1 MGTAVLCV
9 VAMALLIFLLGFW
22 VSIQRGRT
30 NVITGIEADPTSG
43 LNKAVRAHGNATEFV
58 PILAILMLYLGTQDV
73 AAWVGWAMIVAA
85 VSRYLV
91 VIGFLTCKTLEKP
104 HVLKAIG
111 ALGTYVAGI
120 AMCFAAY
127 QTVA

>member
-30 NVITGIEADPTSG
+30 NVITGIETDPTSG
-43 LNKAVRAHGNATEFV
+43 LNKAVRAHGNATEYV

-73 AAWVGWAMIVAA
+73 AAWVGWAIIVAA

-111 ALGTYVAGI
+111 ALGTYVAGL

>member
-1 MGTAVLCV
+1 MATAVLCV
-9 VAMALLIFLLGFW
+9 VAMALLIFVLGFW

-30 NVITGIEADPTSG
+30 NVITGIQTDPTSG
-43 LNKAVRAHGNATEFV
+43 LNKAVRAHGNAAEFV
-58 PILAILMLYLGTQDV
+58 PVLAILTLYLGTQDV

-85 VSRYLV
+85 VSRYLT

-104 HVLKAIG
+104 HVLKALG

-120 AMCFAAY
+120 AMCVAAY
-127 QTVA
+127 QTVT

>member
-1 MGTAVLCV
+1 MTTAVLCV
-9 VAMALLIFLLGFW
+9 VAMALLIFVLGFW

-30 NVITGIEADPTSG
+30 NVITGIQDDPTSG

-58 PILAILMLYLGTQDV
+58 PVLAILTLYLGTQDV

-85 VSRYLV
+85 VSRYLT

-104 HVLKAIG
+104 HVLKALG

-120 AMCFAAY
+120 AMCVAAY

>member
-30 NVITGIEADPTSG
+30 DVMTGVETDPTSG
-43 LNKAVRAHGNATEFV
+43 LNKAVRAHGNTTEYV
-58 PILAILMLYLGTQDV
+58 PILAILTLYLGTQDV

-85 VSRYLV
+85 ASRYLV
-91 VIGFLTCKTLEKP
+91 VLGFLTCKTLARP
-104 HVLKAIG
+104 HVFKVIG
-111 ALGTYVAGI
+111 ALGTYVAGF

>member
-30 NVITGIEADPTSG
+30 DVMTGVETDPTSG
-43 LNKAVRAHGNATEFV
+43 LNKAVRAHGNTAEYV
-58 PILAILMLYLGTQDV
+58 PVLAILILYLGTQDV

-91 VIGFLTCKTLEKP
+91 VLGFLTCKTLEKP
-104 HVLKAIG
+104 HVFKAVG
-111 ALGTYVAGI
+111 ALGTYVAGF

>member
-1 MGTAVLCV
+1 MTTAVLCV
-9 VAMALLIFLLGFW
+9 VAMALLIFVLGFW

-30 NVITGIEADPTSG
+30 NVITGIQDDPTSG

-58 PILAILMLYLGTQDV
+58 PILAILTLYLGTQDV

-85 VSRYLV
+85 VSRYLT

-104 HVLKAIG
+104 HVLKALG

-120 AMCFAAY
+120 AMCVAAY